1 MAIHA
6 AGTAMGSPMT
16 HLSNIM
22 SYTQLYSCILFDQ
35 KWKPE
40 SRLFGCCK
48 IISYNMYSRA
58 LSHPVLNWWSNSL
71 ALACFWDGTCSH
83 TSWVVLF
90 FFCLVAVSAGS
101 CSLLKHEAVARGCSP
116 GLPCQGGTC
125 KMPVMGLNAS
135 LADKGGRRAKRA
147 VGTSPQVWWRLLEA
161 APAADQYQEWWI
173 HAYLFLF
180 N

>member
-1 MAIHA
+1 MITEYNNPNCNKILRTKKKKKQCLFCFKWTNMPQKWMAIHA

-48 IISYNMYSRA
+48 TISYNMYSRA
-58 LSHPVLNWWSNSL
+58 LSHPALNWWSNSL

-83 TSWVVLF
+83 MSWVVLF

-101 CSLLKHEAVARGCSP
+101 CSLLEHEAVARGYSL
-116 GLPCQGGTC
+116 GLPWQGGTC
-125 KMPVMGLNAS
+125 KTPMGH
-135 LADKGGRRAKRA
+135 AKCL
-147 VGTSPQVWWRLLEA
+147 WWA
-161 APAADQYQEWWI
+161 
-173 HAYLFLF
+173 
-180 N
+180 